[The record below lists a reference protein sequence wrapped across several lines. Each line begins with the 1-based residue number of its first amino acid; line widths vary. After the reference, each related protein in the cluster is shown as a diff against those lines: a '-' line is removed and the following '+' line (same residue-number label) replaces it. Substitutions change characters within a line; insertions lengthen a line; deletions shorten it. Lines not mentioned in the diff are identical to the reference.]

1 MIEATGRRKFS
12 VKREGDERMI
22 LVVGG
27 TRSTQEV
34 GSSRI
39 DDSLEEQQPR
49 QTTERTA
56 VRGGEEARVI

>member
-1 MIEATGRRKFS
+1 MIDATRRRKFS

-22 LVVGG
+22 LGVGG

-39 DDSLEEQQPR
+39 DDSPGEQQQGR
-49 QTTERTA
+49 
-56 VRGGEEARVI
+56 

>member
-1 MIEATGRRKFS
+1 MIDATGRRKFL

-27 TRSTQEV
+27 TRSMQEV

-39 DDSLEEQQPR
+39 DDSPGEQQQGR
-49 QTTERTA
+49 QQSTLQSEVER
-56 VRGGEEARVI
+56 G